1 MTTPQQD
8 LYALLSNA
16 SAVTAIVGTR
26 ITPKKAS
33 QNTVVP
39 YITYYALST
48 VNANP
53 LASNVRIAANTRIQI
68 DCWADSPDVSTQ
80 LADAA
85 EAALTTG
92 YVVFRGPEE
101 YDEDTERFRTLLDWK
116 VWK

>member
-8 LYALLSNA
+8 LYTLLSNA

-26 ITPKKAS
+26 ITPGIAS
-33 QNTVVP
+33 QDTATP
-39 YITYYALST
+39 YITYQLVGT

-53 LASNVRIAANTRIQI
+53 INTNVKVGANTRIQI
-68 DCWADSPDVSTQ
+68 ECWADTPLAATALGDVV
-80 LADAA
+80 

-92 YVVFRGPEE
+92 YVIFRYEDR
-101 YDEDTERFRTLLDWK
+101 DEDTERFRTLLDWK